1 MGTSKISLIS
11 GVYIILGLYT
21 FAFNN
26 SDETVSKLAYTA
38 GNQTQAEQ
46 LAKTG
51 LSLALL
57 KLYSYNPSTNYS
69 YTYFSTQNAS
79 SMGGSVT
86 YKASVVSGLASDE
99 RQVVAT
105 GTIGNTTVTVT
116 AVVHYNSGRWRIER
130 TYLS

>member
-57 KLYSYNPSTNYS
+57 KLYYYNPSTNYS
-69 YTYFSTQNAS
+69 STYFSTQNAS

-130 TYLS
+130 TYLQ